1 MPDDAVQN
9 TDTNN
14 VTAAAAAAGEAT
26 LAEAVSQLRDACELL
41 GYDEGRAKALELPRR
56 EITVAVP
63 LRRDDGQI
71 EVFTGHRVQ
80 HNCARG
86 PSKGG
91 IRYSLDVNIYEVRA
105 LAMWMTWKCAL
116 LDLPYGGGKGGV
128 RIDPLAYSTAELERV
143 TRRYTAGI
151 APLIG
156 PMQDIPAPDVGTDSQ
171 TMAWLMDT
179 YSTIQGYWAPGVTT
193 GKPLSLG
200 GSQGRGDATSRGVCH
215 IALAGMS
222 YLGMDPT
229 EATAIVQGFGKVG
242 QGAARFLAEAGTRV
256 VCASDVYGAIVNPDG
271 LDIPALETHV
281 AATGSVTGFAGGAPI
296 DRDAALTLDA
306 DVLVPA
312 AVEGVLTEA
321 NAADVKARLIVEG
334 ANGPTTAAADEIL
347 AANGAT
353 VIPDILANAGGV
365 VVSYFEWVQ
374 ATQGYW
380 WKHREVE
387 DRLAEKILDGWE
399 TVLAA
404 ADKYGV
410 SLRTAATTV
419 AVQRVYEAQEQRGIF
434 P

>member
-1 MPDDAVQN
+1 
-9 TDTNN
+9 
-14 VTAAAAAAGEAT
+14 
-26 LAEAVSQLRDACELL
+26 
-41 GYDEGRAKALELPRR
+41 
-56 EITVAVP
+56 
-63 LRRDDGQI
+63 
-71 EVFTGHRVQ
+71 
-80 HNCARG
+80 
-86 PSKGG
+86 
-91 IRYSLDVNIYEVRA
+91 
-105 LAMWMTWKCAL
+105 
-116 LDLPYGGGKGGV
+116 
-128 RIDPLAYSTAELERV
+128 
-143 TRRYTAGI
+143 
-151 APLIG
+151 
-156 PMQDIPAPDVGTDSQ
+156 
-171 TMAWLMDT
+171 
-179 YSTIQGYWAPGVTT
+179 
-193 GKPLSLG
+193 
-200 GSQGRGDATSRGVCH
+200 
-215 IALAGMS
+215 
-222 YLGMDPT
+222 MDPT

-419 AVQRVYEAQEQRGIF
+419 AVQRVYEAQEQLGMF